1 MRWGVAGG
9 DGSLAVVAAA
19 AAVHDLP
26 FVCVQAGTCNHFA
39 VDVGVNRHDAPG
51 AIEAFT
57 SGVKRR
63 IDVAECTADCTST
76 ATRSAGR
83 ATATQR
89 CAPCWRP
96 PKRAL
101 PQRAGVPAVPGR
113 RRRARAPSARRRAR
127 AQHNNS
133 YALDRPPPR
142 GTRPALDTGQLG
154 IVVLDVPGDS
164 APFPGPGLG
173 RAGPGGQ
180 CPQVGARGFAGE
192 AVPLSPPL
200 RFVIRPARLRV
211 RISARHP
218 GASPAA
224 RFPLSRA

>member
-26 FVCVQAGTCNHFA
+26 FVCVQAGTRNHFA
-39 VDVGVNRHDAPG
+39 VDVGVNRHDAPR

-63 IDVAECTADCTST
+63 IDMAEVNGRLYLYGDAVRRPGYRDAKVRTPLETAEACS
-76 ATRSAGR
+76 APAGR
-83 ATATQR
+83 
-89 CAPCWRP
+89 RP
-96 PKRAL
+96 PA
-101 PQRAGVPAVPGR
+101 PGR

-127 AQHNNS
+127 AQQ
-133 YALDRPPPR
+133 P
-142 GTRPALDTGQLG
+142 
-154 IVVLDVPGDS
+154 V
-164 APFPGPGLG
+164 
-173 RAGPGGQ
+173 RAGPPAAPRSTPASSGLSFSTCLATVRPSRGQ
-180 CPQVGARGFAGE
+180 PWAAPDLEVSALRSAPAGIDGE
-192 AVPLSPPL
+192 AVQLSPPL

>member
-26 FVCVQAGTCNHFA
+26 FVCVQAGTRHHFA
-39 VDVGVNRHDAPG
+39 VDVGVNRHDAPR

-63 IDVAECTADCTST
+63 IDMAEVNGRLYLYGDAVRRPGYRDAKVRTPLETAEAC
-76 ATRSAGR
+76 SAPAGMR
-83 ATATQR
+83 PR
-89 CAPCWRP
+89 CAWSTTPGASTVSSPSCSCPTTRTRWTARRP
-96 PKRAL
+96 AAPAPRSTPASSGLSFSTCLATVRPSRGQPRAAPDL
-101 PQRAGVPAVPGR
+101 EVSALRSVPA
-113 RRRARAPSARRRAR
+113 
-127 AQHNNS
+127 
-133 YALDRPPPR
+133 
-142 GTRPALDTGQLG
+142 G
-154 IVVLDVPGDS
+154 ID
-164 APFPGPGLG
+164 
-173 RAGPGGQ
+173 
-180 CPQVGARGFAGE
+180 GE
-192 AVPLSPPL
+192 AVQLSPPL